1 MTWRDLTCQDNH
13 VMDVEECMVK
23 TVIAALFGGSL
34 MLSGVASGHELK
46 VLQGFKNPE
55 SVVADKAGRVYV
67 SEIGEFEK
75 DGDGQIAVIEPDG
88 KRRVFA
94 KGMNDP
100 KGLAFVGQDLYVTD
114 KNRILRVGV
123 DGQWT
128 VLVDHSAFPVAPAF
142 LNDLEPDFDGKYLYV
157 SDSGD
162 IANQGGTSG
171 AIYRVILATGKVE
184 TIINHQQD
192 ARIKAPN
199 GLWMDDTGEVLIYV
213 DFASGVLYKL
223 DLLNRHLIELAKG
236 FGGGDGLA
244 LGADKKLY
252 ISDYI
257 NGKVFS
263 LSIDD
268 EVKLEKQG
276 FQSAADIGV
285 TADGKVLLIPDMK
298 AGTVTW
304 LELHE

>member
-1 MTWRDLTCQDNH
+1 
-13 VMDVEECMVK
+13 MVK
-23 TVIAALFGGSL
+23 TVVAALLGSAL
-34 MLSGVASGHELK
+34 MFSGVASGHEVK
-46 VLQGFKNPE
+46 VVKGFKNPE
-55 SVVADKAGRVYV
+55 SVLADKAGRVFV
-67 SEIGEFEK
+67 SEIGEFDK
-75 DGDGQIAVIEPDG
+75 DGDGQISVIEPDG
-88 KRRVFA
+88 KRSVFA

-100 KGLAFVGQDLYVTD
+100 KGLALVGSELYVAD
-114 KNRILRVGV
+114 KDRILKV
-123 DGQWT
+123 DKDGEWV
-128 VLVDHSAFPVAPAF
+128 VLADKSAFPVPPSF
-142 LNDLEPDFDGKYLYV
+142 LNDLEPDYEGKYLYV

-162 IANQGGTSG
+162 IANQGGASG
-171 AIYRVILATGKVE
+171 AIYRITLATSKVD
-184 TIINHQQD
+184 TVIHHQHD

-244 LGADKKLY
+244 LGANRKLY

-268 EVKLEKQG
+268 EVTLEHEG
-276 FQSAADIGV
+276 FQSAADIGI
-285 TADGKVLLIPDMK
+285 TPDGKALLVPDMK

-304 LELHE
+304 LHLH